1 MFETHS
7 KLVRTIFIGLIV
19 ILLLLLLLIVSYVY
33 YSRRRRRRIT
43 ERKPFLSNSNHPD
56 ERFEGNSPNLIEELM
71 RKSLE
76 LAQTAEQVAEK
87 NEQTLTVQDNIH
99 THL

>member
-33 YSRRRRRRIT
+33 YSRRRHRIT
-43 ERKPFLSNSNHPD
+43 ERKPSLSNSIHPD